1 MLLLDTATLPRPD
14 RETAIRSILGGVT
27 LPMRLEPA
35 QPQHNI
41 DLRLR
46 VWRVGPDATLFSGRG
61 TGMRM
66 CRTARHCS
74 STDTPFVCVGV
85 QPHGRA
91 RFVQDGQAHQVGAGA
106 MFLADVRGEYEYF
119 RSGMGESSAVQL
131 RLDRLDLTTGDIH
144 DASPRLAASPLYD
157 LVRDHVCA
165 LVEHADVLDIA
176 GLDVADAT
184 MDLVRALIVSALDDR
199 PAIPLDEDA
208 RWAAILAYLR
218 RHARDRDLNAERAA
232 HALGISSSALSRLA
246 RQRGASIPQIILAHK
261 LEGARRNIERF
272 GTVRGVG
279 WIARRWGFA
288 DAGQLRQ
295 LLREANAVTADD
307 WPPVPPPSPASGR

>member
-1 MLLLDTATLPRPD
+1 MILACQGGPCCGAWRPAHD
-14 RETAIRSILGGVT
+14 HA
-27 LPMRLEPA
+27 
-35 QPQHNI
+35 
-41 DLRLR
+41 
-46 VWRVGPDATLFSGRG
+46 
-61 TGMRM
+61 
-66 CRTARHCS
+66 
-74 STDTPFVCVGV
+74 
-85 QPHGRA
+85 GRA

-131 RLDRLDLTTGDIH
+131 RLDRLDLTTDDIRN
-144 DASPRLAASPLYD
+144 ASPRLVASPLYD

-176 GLDVADAT
+176 ELDVADAT
-184 MDLVRALIVSALDDR
+184 MDLVRALIISALDDH
-199 PAIPLDEDA
+199 PAIPLDKDA

-218 RHARDRDLNAERAA
+218 RRARDRDLNAERAA
-232 HALGISSSALSRLA
+232 HALGMSSSALSRLA
-246 RQRGASIPQIILAHK
+246 RQQGASVPEIILAHK

-288 DAGQLRQ
+288 DSDQLRQ
-295 LLREANAVTADD
+295 LLREANTVTADD
-307 WPPVPPPSPASGR
+307 WPPV